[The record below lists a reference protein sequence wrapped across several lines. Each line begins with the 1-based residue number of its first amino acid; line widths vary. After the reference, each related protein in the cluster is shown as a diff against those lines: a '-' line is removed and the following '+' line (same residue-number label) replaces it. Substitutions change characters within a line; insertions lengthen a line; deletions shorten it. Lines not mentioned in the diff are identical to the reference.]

1 MQLQMSCAPSPC
13 TYNIT
18 QSFFNN
24 GLFYD
29 LFIYFLNKI
38 LREKK
43 HEYISVG
50 EQCCDKLSLG
60 EIGLSHKM
68 RGNLFLWLFATVI
81 IVWNGPIHLN
91 ACLLSLP
98 LCVPLFP
105 YLTCFDS
112 VQLIQHRA

>member
-1 MQLQMSCAPSPC
+1 MQQQMSCAPSPC

-24 GLFYD
+24 ALFYD
-29 LFIYFLNKI
+29 LFIYFLNNTQ
-38 LREKK
+38 EKSK
-43 HEYISVG
+43 YISVG